1 MWIPA
6 FFLILGALKKT
17 LRAAS
22 LCLQCHVAISSCKF
36 KIQSEWIH
44 HPNKKVGVELG
55 EIFFRNARRRVFV
68 YLWGPMDE
76 GCVRPRLLS
85 PWFAVRALW
94 PEHWQVLQKLSLLEV
109 LKDVSCGFVW
119 QARRFV
125 TYRRI

>member
-76 GCVRPRLLS
+76 GVFARGCFRRGS
-85 PWFAVRALW
+85 P
-94 PEHWQVLQKLSLLEV
+94 
-109 LKDVSCGFVW
+109 
-119 QARRFV
+119 
-125 TYRRI
+125 